1 MKLKQIYFPRFLN
14 VILVKCSVFKNLC
27 FLIEDGSIVLLTG
40 QDEYFIAIK
49 LGSYFSLPGV
59 KTASLVLLP
68 LPP

>member
-1 MKLKQIYFPRFLN
+1 MKLKQIYFPRFN

-49 LGSYFSLPGV
+49 FGSYFSQPGV